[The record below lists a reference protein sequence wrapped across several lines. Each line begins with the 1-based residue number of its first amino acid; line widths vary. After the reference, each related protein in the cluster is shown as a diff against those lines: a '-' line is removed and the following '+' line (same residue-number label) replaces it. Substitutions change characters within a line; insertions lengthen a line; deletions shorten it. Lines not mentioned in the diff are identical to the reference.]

1 MSKDELISLR
11 KSVFDRVQTAFAF
24 AKEFDHRD
32 LEPCAA
38 VSAAADYHAAVCR
51 EIAAAE
57 LPAGGDR
64 DAILAQEALHVLDAF
79 MQDHPEHC
87 VQISVACE
95 MIRGIGKG
103 GDREILPR

>member
-11 KSVFDRVQTAFAF
+11 KSIFQRVQEAFAF
-24 AKEFDHRD
+24 AKGYGLGN
-32 LEPCAA
+32 LEPAA
-38 VSAAADYHAAVCR
+38 AISAAADYHAAVCR

-95 MIRGIGKG
+95 LIRGIGKE
-103 GDREILPR
+103 GDHEILPR

>member
-1 MSKDELISLR
+1 MSRDELISLR
-11 KSVFDRVQTAFAF
+11 KSIFERVQEYFRTM
-24 AKEFDHRD
+24 KEATWNIHDCR
-32 LEPCAA
+32 EM
-38 VSAAADYHAAVCR
+38 VIAAAEYHAAVCR

-95 MIRGIGKG
+95 LIRGIGKE
-103 GDREILPR
+103 GDHEILPR